1 MKSCRTRWCTPALGA
16 AYQEVLNGLTI
27 CLERGTL
34 MEADGE
40 RCTLDNLDE
49 VLAEIEQVSALIT
62 DELAQSRGLFA
73 ALTVVLSNPM
83 IVPTLPVRFQTNVL
97 VFSGMFSGL
106 LLSII
111 GLTIFARKQFMLS
124 HE

>member
-1 MKSCRTRWCTPALGA
+1 
-16 AYQEVLNGLTI
+16 
-27 CLERGTL
+27 
-34 MEADGE
+34 
-40 RCTLDNLDE
+40 LDE
-49 VLAEIEQVSALIT
+49 ILAKTDQVSALIT

-73 ALTVVLSNPM
+73 ALTVVLSNPV

-106 LLSII
+106 LLAIF
-111 GLTIFARKQFMLS
+111 GLTAFAKKQFMLS